1 MQITNN
7 TLYNKDLILKY
18 NKFYLR
24 SYMLKNFIIITVVS
38 LAFAIYMLVQ
48 EQYTYAGLL
57 IAILL
62 VYYLLTLGMQKLTTK
77 RMLKRSPLVENPIL
91 QTYVFTDQNFT
102 VTNIKT
108 HTVDY
113 INVQKVRHGP
123 DFYLIQTNDRKTYII
138 DYKGFE
144 KEEERIKLEELFK
157 ERFGLKIK

>member
-18 NKFYLR
+18 NKFYLK

-38 LAFAIYMLVQ
+38 LAFAIYMLIQ
-48 EQYTYAGLL
+48 KQYGYAALL
-57 IAILL
+57 IGILL
-62 VYYLLTLGMQKLTTK
+62 VYYLLTLGMQKLTTS
-77 RMLKRSPLVENPIL
+77 RMLKRSPLVENPIM
-91 QTYVFTDQNFT
+91 QTYVFTDTSFT
-102 VTNIKT
+102 VANIKT

-113 INVQKVRHGP
+113 INIQKVRQGP

-144 KEEERIKLEELFK
+144 NENDKILLGEFFQ
-157 ERFGLKIK
+157 ERFNLKLK